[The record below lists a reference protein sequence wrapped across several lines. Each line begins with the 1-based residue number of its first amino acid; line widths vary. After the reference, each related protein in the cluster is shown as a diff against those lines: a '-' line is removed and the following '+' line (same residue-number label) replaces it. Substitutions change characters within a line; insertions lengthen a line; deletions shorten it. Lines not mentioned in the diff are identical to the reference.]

1 VPGIE
6 KPVDRNG
13 FNGSFGDW
21 RQVLPARAPTK
32 QSVRNAN

>member
-6 KPVDRNG
+6 KPVDRNV

-21 RQVLPARAPTK
+21 RQVLPAHPPTK
-32 QSVRNAN
+32 ESARNAN